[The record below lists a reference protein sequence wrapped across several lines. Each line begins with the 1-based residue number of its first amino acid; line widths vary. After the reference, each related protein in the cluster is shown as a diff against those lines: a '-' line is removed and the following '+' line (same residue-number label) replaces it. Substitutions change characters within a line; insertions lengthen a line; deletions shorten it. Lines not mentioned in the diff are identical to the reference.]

1 MKRIVQTVFLM
12 AFTLPLFIGT
22 CWGQSKAASPA
33 IDPQAE
39 KILQA
44 LNEQKKKDI
53 KASAEVIDTMDE
65 VLKTGQKIQ
74 YSHVRTLKISEPKQF
89 WIESTGDITNTT
101 IWKNEK
107 TLTLLDRNNNVYSQ
121 VAAPGTIGETMDM
134 LVDKY
139 GVTTPLADLLSNNLY
154 AVLMKNVVTCRYL
167 GLHYAD
173 GIKCHHIA
181 ATQKNIDWQIWVE
194 TGDVPRLRKIV
205 ITYKQ
210 RPASPQYTAV
220 LKTFAE
226 LNTIPEDTFTFK
238 APEGAKKISL
248 LPVIKNSKQ
257 ASEKTQ

>member
-1 MKRIVQTVFLM
+1 MKRIVQTVFLL

-53 KASAEVIDTMDE
+53 NASAEVIDTMDE
-65 VLKTGQKIQ
+65 VLKTGEKIQ
-74 YSHVRTLKISEPKQF
+74 YSHVRKLKVSEPKQF

-101 IWKNEK
+101 IWKDDK
-107 TLTLLDRNNNVYSQ
+107 TFTLLDRDNNVYSQ
-121 VAAPGTIGETMDM
+121 VAAPGTIDETMDM

-139 GVTTPLADLLSNNLY
+139 GVTTPLADLLSNDLFS
-154 AVLMKNVVTCRYL
+154 VLMKNAVTCRYL
-167 GLHYAD
+167 GLHYTD

-181 ATQKNIDWQIWVE
+181 ATQKNIDWQIWVVA
-194 TGDVPRLRKIV
+194 GDVPQLRKIV

-210 RPASPQYTAV
+210 RPGAPQYTAI
-220 LKTFAE
+220 LKSFNE
-226 LNTIPEDTFTFK
+226 VPQFPVDTFTFK

-248 LPVIKNSKQ
+248 LPVKKSNKK
-257 ASEKTQ
+257 ASE

>member
-1 MKRIVQTVFLM
+1 MKRIVQTVFLL

-53 KASAEVIDTMDE
+53 NASAEVIDTMDE
-65 VLKTGQKIQ
+65 VLKTGEKIQ
-74 YSHVRTLKISEPKQF
+74 YSHVRKLKVSEPKQF

-101 IWKNEK
+101 IWKDDK
-107 TLTLLDRNNNVYSQ
+107 TFTLLDRDNNVYSQ
-121 VAAPGTIGETMDM
+121 AEAPGTIDQTMDM

-139 GVTTPLADLLSNNLY
+139 GVTTPLADLLSNDLNS
-154 AVLMKNVVTCRYL
+154 VLMKQAKTYRYL

-181 ATQKNIDWQIWVE
+181 ATQKNIDWQIWVDAR
-194 TGDVPRLRKIV
+194 DVPQLRKIV

-210 RPASPQYTAV
+210 QPGAPQYTAI
-220 LKTFAE
+220 LKSFNAVSQF
-226 LNTIPEDTFTFK
+226 PVDTFTFK

-248 LPVIKNSKQ
+248 LPVKRGAKKASK
-257 ASEKTQ
+257 

>member
-1 MKRIVQTVFLM
+1 MKRIVQTVFLL

-22 CWGQSKAASPA
+22 CWEQSKAASPA
-33 IDPQAE
+33 IDPLAE

-53 KASAEVIDTMDE
+53 NASAEVIDTMDE
-65 VLKTGQKIQ
+65 VLKTGEKIQ
-74 YSHVRTLKISEPKQF
+74 YSHVRKLKVNEPKQF

-101 IWKNEK
+101 IWKDDK
-107 TLTLLDRNNNVYSQ
+107 TFTLLDRDNNVYSQ
-121 VAAPGTIGETMDM
+121 AEAPGTIDQTMDM

-139 GVTTPLADLLSNNLY
+139 GVTTPLADLLSNDLNS
-154 AVLMKNVVTCRYL
+154 VLMKQAKTCRYL

-181 ATQKNIDWQIWVE
+181 ATQKNIDWQIWVDA
-194 TGDVPRLRKIV
+194 GDVPQLRKIV

-210 RPASPQYTAV
+210 QPGAPQYTAI
-220 LKTFAE
+220 LKSFNAVPQF
-226 LNTIPEDTFTFK
+226 PESTFTFK

-248 LPVIKNSKQ
+248 LPVKKGAKKASK
-257 ASEKTQ
+257 